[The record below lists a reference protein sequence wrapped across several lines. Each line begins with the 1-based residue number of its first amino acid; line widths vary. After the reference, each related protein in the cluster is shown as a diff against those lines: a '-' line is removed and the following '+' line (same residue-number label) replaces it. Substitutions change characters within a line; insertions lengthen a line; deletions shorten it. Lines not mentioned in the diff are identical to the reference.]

1 MHRFFW
7 QVSVVQINFFKI
19 ENAGDFILIF
29 VICLNAVQRET
40 FFVSLYA
47 LFCQHV
53 PLWEKKPF
61 QCSVFILKAWCIFC
75 SLHCLEPCL
84 DVLFYCRNTY
94 LYWEY
99 LIPLIT
105 VILSHRALLTSDL
118 EKTTPP
124 PPGCGLGAKKPQHV
138 EEQKSGGRGEE
149 GLFSGAFQLHWAWL
163 HCPSFPNEGCT
174 QQGPSPPAVA
184 CKQDHCSL
192 GKMSCGNGQY
202 LWHELP
208 WGLHVPTMFSV
219 LL

>member
-1 MHRFFW
+1 MF
-7 QVSVVQINFFKI
+7 
-19 ENAGDFILIF
+19 
-29 VICLNAVQRET
+29 CLYPQSMVYLL
-40 FFVSLYA
+40 FLA
-47 LFCQHV
+47 LFGALSRC
-53 PLWEKKPF
+53 P
-61 QCSVFILKAWCIFC
+61 
-75 SLHCLEPCL
+75 
-84 DVLFYCRNTY
+84 FYCRNTY

-124 PPGCGLGAKKPQHV
+124 PPGCELRVTEPQHV

-149 GLFSGAFQLHWAWL
+149 GLFSRAFQLHWARL

-174 QQGPSPPAVA
+174 QRGPSPPAVA

-202 LWHELP
+202 LRHKLT
-208 WGLHVPTMFSV
+208 WGLRVPQRFQFYCSSHADLKTNKNKPTLTLGTVGNTEYRGRSISV
-219 LL
+219 WKDQGQKKVWCPLTPCSSQAANFTLCP